1 MTLDS
6 VRVALR
12 GVLANRMRS
21 ALTMLGIL
29 IGTAAVILLVGV
41 GKGISDKVQDQIK
54 SLGTNAIYVIP
65 ERNSRGQ
72 DRGGTSSRRV
82 RLNQKRRRGALR
94 SGPGLGAQ
102 RRDPGLQHVGHGD
115 LAGDDVLAVELP
127 RRRARLRPDPQ
138 RQR

>member
-41 GKGISDKVQDQIK
+41 GQGISDKVQDQIK
-54 SLGTNAIYVIP
+54 SLGTNAFAFI
-65 ERNSRGQ
+65 SRS
-72 DRGGTSSRRV
+72 TS
-82 RLNQKRRRGALR
+82 A
-94 SGPGLGAQ
+94 
-102 RRDPGLQHVGHGD
+102 
-115 LAGDDVLAVELP
+115 
-127 RRRARLRPDPQ
+127 
-138 RQR
+138 